1 MMLVSD
7 KEITSVS
14 LIIKVGSL
22 GGNDQMQESDTDQIT
37 ILTTLVTN

>member
-22 GGNDQMQESDTDQIT
+22 GRNDQTQESDTDQIN